1 MDIKTLNL
9 GWWNIGISPPIKQRN
24 EKINGVITLAENY
37 ISQFLNQGDLD
48 FFALC
53 EVSENESVFLSHIAK
68 KTKRIFINLSSK
80 VNNVI
85 IDIAIIY
92 SSEKLEYVNHSYLT
106 KTQPDGKSL
115 RAGVKAVFKE
125 IKNNDIII
133 FYLSHWPSK
142 LRNNESIREN
152 IATYIRQDIDNM
164 LSLDINTKIICMGDY
179 NTQPYPVALRKK
191 LFATRD
197 FHIINKKKRLL
208 FNPFWKILAD
218 GQYNNIGTYFHSSPS
233 LNRWYVFDQMLFSST
248 FVSTES
254 TGIKLDIDS
263 IDCHRTINDSN
274 NKIIDNIYL
283 NNFDH
288 YPIFCGLNYE

>member
-68 KTKRIFINLSSK
+68 KTKRMFINLSSK

-164 LSLDINTKIICMGDY
+164 
-179 NTQPYPVALRKK
+179 
-191 LFATRD
+191 
-197 FHIINKKKRLL
+197 
-208 FNPFWKILAD
+208 
-218 GQYNNIGTYFHSSPS
+218 
-233 LNRWYVFDQMLFSST
+233 
-248 FVSTES
+248 
-254 TGIKLDIDS
+254 
-263 IDCHRTINDSN
+263 
-274 NKIIDNIYL
+274 
-283 NNFDH
+283 
-288 YPIFCGLNYE
+288 